1 MEAIHNPTYGTLGH
15 FKQTTTDNASTLG
28 NTADGTVIANETAS
42 TQELTK
48 SDNMEELK
56 DSVSN

>member
-28 NTADGTVIANETAS
+28 NTADGTVSVNEAAS
-42 TQELTK
+42 TQESTK

-56 DSVSN
+56 ESVNT